1 MALPESDEQ
10 IIRYLLHE
18 MNEEELSMMEQRI
31 ENETEFFDLIAAIE
45 DELIMQYVRGDM
57 KRGLRPRFEKVY
69 LATPD
74 RRARIESARELRS
87 AVSEV
92 AASRLHDQLY
102 GRRSSFLASARMQ
115 IIFVVLVVSIGIA
128 SWVWWKG
135 ELAGSKPA
143 AEQTSLSF
151 VLEPGR
157 ERAGASGQPAGAQFI
172 VPSGIHEVHL
182 DLRLHEARVYDRY
195 QVVIGTPERPDI
207 FRGPAQMKD
216 GKISVIV
223 PAKVLIVGDYTLE
236 LQGIASDSNPQPV
249 ATYYFRSA
257 Q

>member
-1 MALPESDEQ
+1 MALPESDDQ

-31 ENETEFFDLIAAIE
+31 EDETEFFDLIAAIE

-57 KRGLRPRFEKVY
+57 KGGLRPRFEKVY

-74 RRARIESARELRS
+74 RRARIESARELRR

-92 AASRLHDQLY
+92 AASRRLQNQLH
-102 GRRSSFLASARMQ
+102 GSRSFFLAARMQ
-115 IIFVVLVVSIGIA
+115 IVLVVLIVGIGFA
-128 SWVWWKG
+128 SWLWWKG
-135 ELAGSKPA
+135 GASGNKPA
-143 AEQTSLSF
+143 AERASLSV

-157 ERAGASGQPAGAQFI
+157 ERAGSPGQPAGAQFV
-172 VPSGIHEVHL
+172 VPPGIQEVHL
-182 DLRLHEARVYDRY
+182 DLRLHEAGAYDRY
-195 QVVIGTPERPDI
+195 QVVIGTPERPGV
-207 FRGPAQMKD
+207 FHAPAQMKD

-223 PAKVLIVGDYTLE
+223 PAKVLTVGDYTLE
-236 LQGIASDSNPQPV
+236 LQGIASDSSPQPV

-257 Q
+257 R

>member
-18 MNEEELSMMEQRI
+18 MNGEELSMMEQRI
-31 ENETEFFDLIAAIE
+31 ENETDFFDLIAAIE
-45 DELIMQYVRGDM
+45 DELIMQYVRGEM
-57 KRGLRPRFEKVY
+57 KGGLRPRFEKVY

-74 RRARIESARELRS
+74 RRARVESARELRS

-92 AASRLHDQLY
+92 AASRRLRDQLH
-102 GRRSSFLASARMQ
+102 GPRLSFPAARMQ
-115 IIFVVLVVSIGIA
+115 IIFVVLIASIGIA
-128 SWVWWKG
+128 SWLWWKG
-135 ELAGSKPA
+135 ESSGNKPA
-143 AEQTSLSF
+143 PEQASLSF

-157 ERAGASGQPAGAQFI
+157 ERTGAPGQLAGAQFI
-172 VPSGIHEVHL
+172 VPAGIQEVHL
-182 DLRLHEARVYDRY
+182 DLRLHEARTYDSY
-195 QVVIGTPERPDI
+195 QVVIGTPERPGV
-207 FRGPAQMKD
+207 FRGPVQMKN

-223 PAKVLIVGDYTLE
+223 PAKILTAGDYTLE
-236 LQGIASDSNPQPV
+236 LQGIASGSNPQPI